1 MVFFFFSFSA
11 LLNRLGIKMAN
22 ESNTEEGVNKVE
34 FIAREDV
41 ASDPDDCT
49 DDSADDCEDTHG
61 DELADEEAL
70 ARINELT
77 ARLDHGPLIKTAC

>member
-1 MVFFFFSFSA
+1 
-11 LLNRLGIKMAN
+11 MAN
-22 ESNTEEGVNKVE
+22 EEEGVNKVE
-34 FIAREDV
+34 LIAREDV

-49 DDSADDCEDTHG
+49 DDSADDCDGTHG

-77 ARLDHGPLIKTAC
+77 ARLDHGSLTKTAC